1 MVLAILCVIFEFL
14 ALIIVPFCVGAFV
27 PLRKAVTSGTSS
39 AAIYTNSVATST
51 SSMATIC
58 VPIYIVFSVIA
69 ICCIIY
75 NAIRIKKSARK
86 GKFITGLVFSIIGT
100 VNGLSILFFFLILPH
115 FFS

>member
-1 MVLAILCVIFEFL
+1 MVLAILCVVFEFL

-27 PLRKAVTSGTSS
+27 PLRKAITTSTSS
-39 AAIYTNSVATST
+39 ASTFTNSVVTSS
-51 SSMATIC
+51 SSMATIG
-58 VPIYIVFSVIA
+58 VPVYIVLSVIA

-100 VNGLSILFFFLILPH
+100 VNGLSILFFFSILPR